1 MKTEVFMG
9 LAACRLA
16 CFAFLVLQVTLI
28 QEMCRAQDGVVPSA
42 PMPVENLQVPHA
54 PAPPYAIDARDYL
67 HPKLSQQTTHVFNEA
82 SLQEVAN
89 WLSQQTRFLVI
100 IDEHAFQTK
109 QQLLSTP
116 ITDQIKDVPI
126 YRLLDRLAVRGIDW
140 ELVEDIVYI
149 RPMDDKVRYYTEQY
163 YVGGLLEQG
172 FNGEKLQQLMEELG
186 TFTSKSEAEEPAV
199 DLFGEMIFVR
209 DNHNAHRHFACL
221 LAALQN
227 PAKRVL
233 INEPLEHQ
241 LIQEALERKTTVRFQ
256 GTPLITAI
264 QQISQ
269 KENIDIRLDE
279 EALLRIGKSLRIP
292 INLEIQDHKLRG
304 ILNAIASQ
312 QRMSWVIGD
321 GVLWFTTPKAADV
334 PRKMALYD
342 VRDLCINDEES
353 LALRDAVMRQLT
365 PEDWIDA
372 GGSEIITFPKAG
384 LMVVTHKETHLDS
397 LLKLLDQYRSAILS
411 FKRKPSPEADPDGM
425 ETRYYRMPTDVAT
438 ELVKA
443 LPELVDPSS
452 WLTSDNPQGWGTIRA
467 LKSWSDERAASNEPC
482 SVLVILQKR
491 KIHAEI
497 QKLLTNIRFGDAT
510 DLTSHTMGG
519 MGGMGSPSSGSMGG
533 SFGSGLAP

>member
-1 MKTEVFMG
+1 MKTKISMG
-9 LAACRLA
+9 FAACR
-16 CFAFLVLQVTLI
+16 FAGFVFLVLQVALI
-28 QEMCRAQDGVVPSA
+28 QEACRAQDGVIPSA
-42 PMPVENLQVPHA
+42 PRPVENLQINHV

-67 HPKLSQQTTHVFNEA
+67 HPKLSQQTTHAFSEA

-89 WLSQQTRFLVI
+89 WLSQQTGFLVI
-100 IDEHAFQTK
+100 IDEYAFQSK

-126 YRLLDRLAVRGIDW
+126 YRLLDRLVVRGIDW

-149 RPMDDKVRYYTEQY
+149 RPTDDKVRYYTEQY
-163 YVGGLLEQG
+163 NISGLLEQG
-172 FNGEKLQQLMEELG
+172 FNGENLQQLMEELG
-186 TFTSKSEAEEPAV
+186 SLTSKSEAEDPAV
-199 DLFGEMIFVR
+199 DLLGELIFVR
-209 DNHNAHRHFACL
+209 DNHNAHRQFACL
-221 LAALQN
+221 LAALQK

-241 LIQEALERKTTVRFQ
+241 LIHEALERKTSVKFQ

-264 QQISQ
+264 QQISH

-279 EALLRIGKSLRIP
+279 EALLRIGKPLRIP

-365 PEDWIDA
+365 PEDWRDA

-397 LLKLLDQYRSAILS
+397 LLKLLDQYRSAIRS
-411 FKRKPSPEADPDGM
+411 FKRKPFPEADPDGL
-425 ETRYYRMPTDVAT
+425 ETRYYRMPTEVAT
-438 ELVKA
+438 DLVKA
-443 LPELVDPSS
+443 LPELVEPSS
-452 WLTSDNPQGWGTIRA
+452 WLTGDNPQGWGTMRA
-467 LKSWSDERAASNEPC
+467 LKSWSDEQAASKEPF
-482 SVLVILQKR
+482 SVLVIQQKR

-497 QKLLTNIRFGDAT
+497 QKLLTNIRFGEAT
-510 DLTSHTMGG
+510 DLTSHMMGG
-519 MGGMGSPSSGSMGG
+519 MGGMGSPNSGNMGG